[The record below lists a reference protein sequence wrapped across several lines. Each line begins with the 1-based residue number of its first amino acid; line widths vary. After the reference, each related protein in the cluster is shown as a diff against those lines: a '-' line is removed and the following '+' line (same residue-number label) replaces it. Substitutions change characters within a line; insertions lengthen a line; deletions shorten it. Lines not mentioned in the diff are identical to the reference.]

1 MVPNTSPAKK
11 ICSIEGC
18 EKPSRSL
25 KMCKM
30 HYTRQLRHGSPEK
43 VQQIH
48 GDDNSRFWSKV
59 DKTNECWNWLGTE
72 HSAGYGKFSIDGKYH
87 YAHRVSYEKL
97 VGEIPPGMEIDHI
110 CHNRK
115 CVNPDHLRVTTPKQN
130 NENHQG
136 PKADSVTRVR
146 GVHWYEARSKYMA
159 QVGHN
164 GRNVYVGYFTDIAE
178 AEKAVIAKRNELHTH
193 NDLDRI

>member
-1 MVPNTSPAKK
+1 MRKAQPILENVTV
-11 ICSIEGC
+11 
-18 EKPSRSL
+18 
-25 KMCKM
+25 

-97 VGEIPPGMEIDHI
+97 VGEIPPGMEINHI